1 MRPTG
6 CLEEWRPL
14 HHGSLETSPFHY
26 FGFLCF
32 VSFDFEVPKFCSFL
46 ILGTGQAK
54 NKTVTALGYLTKQT
68 DILPSS
74 LLSRGPNASETE
86 PLYILEI

>member
-1 MRPTG
+1 MRPTD
-6 CLEEWRPL
+6 CLEGWRPL
-14 HHGSLETSPFHY
+14 HHGSLGTSPFHY

-32 VSFDFEVPKFCSFL
+32 ESFDFEVPKFCRFL

-54 NKTVTALGYLTKQT
+54 NKTVPALGYLTKQT

-74 LLSRGPNASETE
+74 LLSRGSNVSVSK
-86 PLYILEI
+86 PLYILEM